1 MLEPSIAGAVEVARG
16 AGLDARVVR
25 AEIRGAR
32 VMVELPSHVAWVAL
46 TAEATARLA
55 IERMVLQALAGRLPV
70 SIPSSVVHRDRV
82 CVRTRVSGRS
92 GLQHHRRAVDD
103 HAVGEAW
110 ARQFGML
117 FATVHTALSAEALE
131 ALIAAGLPTRPAVD
145 LDDVRRGAAALSS
158 IKAQRLVDSYEPGGD
173 RTFLHGDLG
182 SHNVVVDGQ
191 GHIVGLYDF
200 DEACVADRHHEFRWL
215 PSYGEANL
223 AVALAVYQGKTGV
236 AVDIARVRRV
246 HALAA
251 LEQYGWGLRAP
262 EEHRRTRRTLA
273 QTRAWAERAVED
285 VSPDV

>member
-1 MLEPSIAGAVEVARG
+1 MLEQSIAGAVEVARG

-70 SIPSSVVHRDRV
+70 SIPSSV
-82 CVRTRVSGRS
+82 
-92 GLQHHRRAVDD
+92 
-103 HAVGEAW
+103 
-110 ARQFGML
+110 
-117 FATVHTALSAEALE
+117 
-131 ALIAAGLPTRPAVD
+131 D
-145 LDDVRRGAAALSS
+145 LDDARRGAAALSS
-158 IKAQRLVDSYEPGGD
+158 IKAQRLVDSYEPDED

-191 GHIVGLYDF
+191 GQIVGLYDF
-200 DEACVADRHHEFRWL
+200 DETCVADRHHEFRWL

-223 AVALAVYQGKTGV
+223 AVALAVYQAKTGV
-236 AVDIARVRRV
+236 VVDIARVRRV

-262 EEHRRTRRTLA
+262 EEHHRTQRTLA
-273 QTRAWAERAVED
+273 QTGVWAERAVAGA
-285 VSPDV
+285 